1 MEGKKRVVPREICT
15 VCSEKSNRYRKMTL
29 NVQKSAE
36 AIVCDL
42 KVATIIAE
50 MLLFLS
56 RSIPIG
62 KCPVRN
68 ERCKATETK

>member
-1 MEGKKRVVPREICT
+1 
-15 VCSEKSNRYRKMTL
+15 MTL